1 MNQRR
6 IPAFLLSLVL
16 FFSAFAVL
24 PLQTA
29 FADGEEN
36 IALGKPAYA
45 NRNSNNSA
53 VITDGDDTTYW
64 SGREIPLY
72 AEVDLQANY
81 KLEKVV
87 IKQPLKVSE
96 VRSYDTAFNV
106 YGSTDGRTFDRI
118 GTMTAPEK
126 ADANGLVFEIQSQK
140 SYRIVRVLTLMSTK
154 GSSAST

>member
-96 VRSYDTAFNV
+96 AISCTESGAK
-106 YGSTDGRTFDRI
+106 
-118 GTMTAPEK
+118 TM
-126 ADANGLVFEIQSQK
+126 
-140 SYRIVRVLTLMSTK
+140 R
-154 GSSAST
+154 